1 MSEKWMLR
9 LGHLY
14 TRIQKDDIS
23 GMGAQIT
30 YYLVLSFFPF
40 LIFIVSI
47 VGFASMNLDEMLAV
61 ATGVLPIEAH
71 SFIVGFITDLQTGSS
86 TALLSFGMIATLWS
100 ASKGIL
106 AILKG
111 LNQAFDVE
119 ENRPFWKSRLLSFI
133 FTLLLGFVILFCLI
147 LLIFGGV
154 LAEQLFTYFLLPGY
168 FETLWSYGQY
178 LIPLCSMIIV
188 FIALYKIL
196 PNKSISLKTS
206 IPGALFATFSWIIVS
221 LLFSVYVNNFGNYST
236 TYGSIGGIIVFLIW
250 LYISSMIIL
259 LGGHINALLA
269 LEKEGKP
276 LEAAEWPNIPF
287 LSRRK
292 KSKVD
297 PEDPL
302 SHLSR

>member
-1 MSEKWMLR
+1 MSGKWMLR

-40 LIFIVSI
+40 LIFIVSMI
-47 VGFASMNLDEMLAV
+47 GFISMNLNEMLATV
-61 ATGVLPIEAH
+61 TGMLPLEAH
-71 SFIVGFITDLQTGSS
+71 EFIVGFIADLQTGSS
-86 TALLSFGMIATLWS
+86 SALLSFGMIATIWS

-111 LNQAFDVE
+111 LNRAFDIE
-119 ENRPFWKSRLLSFI
+119 ETRPFWKARLLSYI
-133 FTLLLGFVILFCLI
+133 FTVLLGFVILFCLI
-147 LLIFGGV
+147 LLIFGRV

-168 FETLWSYGQY
+168 FESVWNYAQY
-178 LIPLCSMIIV
+178 LIPLTSMILV

-196 PNKSISLKTS
+196 PNKPIPLKTS

-221 LLFSVYVNNFGNYST
+221 LLFSVYVNNFGSYSN

-259 LGGHINALLA
+259 LGGHINAMLT

-276 LEAAEWPNIPF
+276 LQAAEWPNIPF
-287 LSRRK
+287 LSKRK
-292 KSKVD
+292 KDKVD
-297 PEDPL
+297 PESPL
-302 SHLSR
+302 SHLSK